1 MLPSPTKERCKEEK
15 EIQLTN
21 NRRGKQHQTDWKILF
36 FVLVEST
43 DPSLGDTLLLDI
55 EQFLKNAEEKS
66 HQISVKGETCFD
78 SESDTST
85 IMNEEISHKVAE
97 LEETFNGNLEENL
110 TINNSEIKRPS
121 GYNSTQYA
129 QADQLHSQN
138 NENVED
144 IDHQANVLKLKIA
157 GNISTIM

>member
-1 MLPSPTKERCKEEK
+1 
-15 EIQLTN
+15 
-21 NRRGKQHQTDWKILF
+21 
-36 FVLVEST
+36 
-43 DPSLGDTLLLDI
+43 
-55 EQFLKNAEEKS
+55 
-66 HQISVKGETCFD
+66 
-78 SESDTST
+78 
-85 IMNEEISHKVAE
+85 MNEEISHKVAE

-110 TINNSEIKRPS
+110 TINVKPNNSETKRPS

-144 IDHQANVLKLKIA
+144 VDHQATLLKLKIT